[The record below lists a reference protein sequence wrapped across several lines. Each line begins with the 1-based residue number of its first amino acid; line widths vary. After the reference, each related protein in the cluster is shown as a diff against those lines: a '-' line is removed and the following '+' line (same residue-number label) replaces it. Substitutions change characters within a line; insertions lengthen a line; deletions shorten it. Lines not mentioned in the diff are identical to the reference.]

1 MIAKIQRSC
10 ELQGEIWERKRR
22 KSSVCKNW
30 KIVPG
35 AERDGE
41 KRRGHSLAWTVERM
55 EGNENKDENRR

>member
-1 MIAKIQRSC
+1 M
-10 ELQGEIWERKRR
+10 
-22 KSSVCKNW
+22 CKNW